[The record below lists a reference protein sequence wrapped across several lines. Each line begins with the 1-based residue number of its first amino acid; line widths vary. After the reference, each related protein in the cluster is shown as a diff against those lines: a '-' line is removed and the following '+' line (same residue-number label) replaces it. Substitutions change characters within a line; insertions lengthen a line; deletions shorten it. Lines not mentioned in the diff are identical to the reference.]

1 MRDVPGVTRDRLYGQ
16 VAFERWQATVVD
28 TGGFDPSSVEPL
40 IEGVRRQVLTA
51 LDEADLVLFVV
62 DARAGVTA
70 LDSEIAGVL
79 RRSGRTVVVVANKID
94 TGGMDSALAD
104 LYRLGFGEPVPVSA
118 EHGRGVAEMLEIVR
132 DRAPREPGVTTPHD
146 TVHLAVIGRPNVG
159 KSSLVNAMVGA
170 ERVLVH
176 AEPGTT
182 RDAVDTA
189 FEYAGRPYVL
199 VDTAGIRRKGKV
211 TEALEKL
218 SVVMALRSLERCQ
231 VALLVIDVSEGLTAQ
246 DAHIAGYAHE
256 AGRAVVL
263 VVNKWDLVPARMVRR
278 AEIVEQ
284 LRERLPFLDYAHG
297 LLHRGHARR
306 GHRRSVHRDRPG
318 RRGGAAS
325 RVGQRADHRA
335 AAGDRAAADL
345 GAGRA
350 ADAAVRVPGQRGTAD
365 LRAAGELARSGPL
378 LLRAV
383 PDRGRCG
390 SPSASR
396 ARRSDSPCGG
406 RPVAA
411 RTAAEGPTLI
421 SSSHG
426 VARRVWSWPG
436 GRPAPRRRCAGAAR
450 QPAASHLLLGR
461 GRRHGRARARGPSRD
476 AVPSPPPL
484 AGAPSAS
491 PAPAAPPAGR
501 PPVPPTRAERADG
514 HRGQPA
520 DAGRQPGACECP
532 CRTGRRATC
541 PPAACR
547 PAGS

>member
-1 MRDVPGVTRDRLYGQ
+1 MAERRNPEEQGSARPLPRPIIAIVGRPNVGKSTLFNRLVGRRQALVRDVPGVTRDRLYGQ

-40 IEGVRRQVLTA
+40 VEGVRRQVLTA
-51 LDEADLVLFVV
+51 LDEADLVLFVL

-79 RRSGRTVVVVANKID
+79 RRSGRAVIVVANKMD
-94 TGGMDSALAD
+94 AGGMEGAMAD

-132 DRAPREPGVTTPHD
+132 DRAPRDQGVATPHD

-218 SVVMALRSLERCQ
+218 AVVMALRSLERCQ
-231 VALLVIDVSEGLTAQ
+231 IALLVIDVSEGLTAQ
-246 DAHIAGYAHE
+246 DTHIAGYAHE

-284 LRERLPFLDYAHG
+284 LRERLPFLDYATVCFTTAT
-297 LLHRGHARR
+297 RGE
-306 GHRRSVHRDRPG
+306 GVPDLFTEI
-318 RRGGAAS
+318 
-325 RVGQRADHRA
+325 
-335 AAGDRAAADL
+335 DRAAA
-345 GAGRA
+345 A
-350 ADAAVRVPGQRGTAD
+350 ARRRVS
-365 LRAAGELARSGPL
+365 AGEVTTALRQAIERRPISVRGEPLTLQSASQVSVGPPTFALRVNWPDQVHFSYERYLMRS
-378 LLRAV
+378 LRHAF
-383 PDRGRCG
+383 GFEG
-390 SPSASR
+390 SPIRLSLRRASGRRPRPR
-396 ARRSDSPCGG
+396 ARR
-406 RPVAA
+406 
-411 RTAAEGPTLI
+411 
-421 SSSHG
+421 
-426 VARRVWSWPG
+426 
-436 GRPAPRRRCAGAAR
+436 
-450 QPAASHLLLGR
+450 
-461 GRRHGRARARGPSRD
+461 
-476 AVPSPPPL
+476 
-484 AGAPSAS
+484 
-491 PAPAAPPAGR
+491 
-501 PPVPPTRAERADG
+501 
-514 HRGQPA
+514 
-520 DAGRQPGACECP
+520 
-532 CRTGRRATC
+532 
-541 PPAACR
+541 
-547 PAGS
+547 